1 MYEAI
6 HGQVLQALSGDQ
18 LILILSGK
26 DPNAA
31 SSQRR
36 LALSSVRSPRLGNA
50 KRGVAEE
57 PGAWAAKMRLAK
69 LTVGKQAT
77 VSVDYEREIG
87 EETVSFCTVTVGGKN
102 VAEQLAG
109 EGLVTV
115 VRHRDDEAR
124 AAAYDALLAA
134 ESRAKAGKKGLFS
147 PALSLHPRVDFSE
160 TPAKAKTNLHFLR
173 SAGKCRGFIDY
184 VFSPT
189 HFILWVPAENC
200 VFSLSLQG
208 LQNLQD
214 ETATMATRVKLLQRE
229 VSLQVWAVD
238 RGGSFL
244 GDMWLDGGKE
254 SVAAMTLRE
263 GVTRVNETA
272 IGFCAEAKQ
281 LLAAEAAAR
290 EAKRGL
296 WGKLAAEEAAKVGLA
311 GECEDSRG
319 RRRWW
324 GR

>member
-1 MYEAI
+1 M
-6 HGQVLQALSGDQ
+6 
-18 LILILSGK
+18 
-26 DPNAA
+26 
-31 SSQRR
+31 
-36 LALSSVRSPRLGNA
+36 
-50 KRGVAEE
+50 
-57 PGAWAAKMRLAK
+57 
-69 LTVGKQAT
+69 
-77 VSVDYEREIG
+77 
-87 EETVSFCTVTVGGKN
+87 
-102 VAEQLAG
+102 
-109 EGLVTV
+109 TV